1 MSALHP
7 TPEHRVLFDFTT
19 GETAGHTG
27 GREWT
32 TASDAAW
39 GGKSFA
45 AFEREARSAAFRGVT
60 SLELPADGAASRT
73 GFCAARSSPWPD
85 HELVDC
91 DDYGALEL
99 CLRTDG
105 RTYGINLDVDSFFT
119 GELFQGF
126 LTLPA
131 SREWRTVILPF
142 EKFVLTRGGRFT
154 ERQRHLDRRQV
165 RSLGFSITDGKH
177 GPFRLEIRHVRAVEP
192 VVP

>member
-1 MSALHP
+1 M
-7 TPEHRVLFDFTT
+7 
-19 GETAGHTG
+19 
-27 GREWT
+27 
-32 TASDAAW
+32 
-39 GGKSFA
+39 
-45 AFEREARSAAFRGVT
+45 
-60 SLELPADGAASRT
+60 
-73 GFCAARSSPWPD
+73 
-85 HELVDC
+85 
-91 DDYGALEL
+91 
-99 CLRTDG
+99 RTDG

-131 SREWRTVILPF
+131 SPEWRTVILPF

-154 ERQRHLDRRQV
+154 ERYLDRRQV

>member
-1 MSALHP
+1 M
-7 TPEHRVLFDFTT
+7 
-19 GETAGHTG
+19 
-27 GREWT
+27 
-32 TASDAAW
+32 
-39 GGKSFA
+39 
-45 AFEREARSAAFRGVT
+45 AAFRGVT
-60 SLELPADGAASRT
+60 SLELPTDGAASRT

-105 RTYGINLDVDSFFT
+105 RTYGINLDVDSFT

-131 SREWRTVILPF
+131 SPEWRTVILPF

-154 ERQRHLDRRQV
+154 ERQRYLIDDKCAPSDSASPTESTARFARAAPRTAV
-165 RSLGFSITDGKH
+165 ARLG
-177 GPFRLEIRHVRAVEP
+177 
-192 VVP
+192 VP